1 MKRSNIESSLK
12 RFLKRKVTITLGM
25 VVAFLITG
33 TIGYGEDKYEVAE
46 GKTKVYTITEGNG
59 KPKIIGGWN
68 YTKDS
73 ADKNADYLDKD
84 TNITLESGIV
94 DELIGGNHLKNTG
107 SKDTYISK
115 IGNTSVT
122 MKDGTVQYLVGGSKS
137 NGTNAD
143 ITNGTT
149 KVVVS
154 GGTIG
159 DTKAGV
165 KAALIGG
172 NYIKS
177 TSNQG
182 TPIKAVSGGTDV
194 TIKGGTFKNRV
205 IGGSFAETYGT
216 PVSGLT
222 VEDKE
227 TNLKITGGIF
237 NDIVIGG
244 GAAAGNGNTSTVETS
259 NLKITGG
266 TFNTNV
272 YAGGAALI
280 SGTGQNDLGTAKVT
294 NSNLTIDGTNGN
306 LIFKDSAI
314 YAGGLNSSVS
324 GKTTLTLTNLT
335 RDMFGEKAGIY
346 GGSRAES
353 AGVLI
358 EDGDTEINISNSS
371 LYADVRG
378 GGFASGKGSKVSA
391 KSSIVT
397 VENSSVAGYEDNNN
411 NTWTGR
417 VFGAGRAEGG
427 DSYEQGY
434 AEVVINN
441 VDGVTYN
448 IDENGNISNSTGARI
463 YGGGQIWRKNDGTYP
478 EASQLKVGSTKV
490 TIDGEKTALAEV
502 FGGSI
507 ISGTGNKGTVS
518 VGSTEVIINGGKI
531 VDYVVGGNNTN
542 HFGYSV
548 VGIEAEGGKHKYAA
562 NKKEYNDGS
571 TNITINGGDM
581 LEANIVGGS
590 LADFAYLGQ
599 TTDRKAIVY
608 GDTNINVNGGKLG
621 LVIGGGEALFSYSL
635 EEGGSGEGSGPESNV
650 IGTTNVNIAGG
661 EVLEDII
668 GGGYAYSTANDGVK
682 DGFPVIPLSSTANVE
697 GTTNIKVYKG
707 TMEGNIYGGGYV
719 HSVKDSALS
728 STANVTGTTNINIS
742 GGTISGD
749 IYGGG
754 YAYGKTTEA
763 NVIGDTNITISGG
776 DIKGDIYVGG
786 VAENGGTAD
795 VTGNATVT
803 FLNGSNLDGSNHV
816 YGLIKNIG
824 TDGISDDAK
833 TDSKSTLAFGND
845 TEKFDGTFEGAFS
858 DFDVLRTGKGSVV
871 TIGKL
876 DGNNINKNITITGS
890 GRIETSID
898 NGVGNMALTGGTLA
912 ADTINLGSKTL
923 TLSDKG
929 ILETKSKNIFTNAL
943 DTEATTVKDS
953 GAVKTDNSIVYDG
966 GSVALNDDK
975 YNLDYLTSAIAAMK
989 DKSTSKTSILMLGTL
1004 VNTAGDIQEEI
1015 DIDTAAGMGDS
1026 ALLDNVTVKVGEKNT
1041 SLVIGDTSGTL
1052 AESAA
1057 STNNNLN
1064 ASALDFSASATAEG
1078 ENSIAIKKDSKLVLG
1093 GSSDGELVTVEGSA
1107 AADKVRINVEDG
1119 TLVLGSALSS
1129 GANQTLSAGVTI
1141 GSSVGADGSEG
1152 TSGILEVNAGNQTVT
1167 GTITNEKGT
1176 IAVNENATLNVETV
1190 VNKGTLSVAGDAVI
1204 TKLTGEAESTITV
1217 GDSSSAGTLV
1227 VEELQLNGGK
1237 IFLDPAWKDG
1247 ENLMGNASKGAL
1259 NFSDNIDGHIAVGQ
1273 NSVLVIGAKDTDW
1286 AEKAFENSGL
1296 KWKDDITAALA
1307 IKGNQTLVTLGAD
1320 VTYDESGTSAGSI
1333 NVDGN
1338 LTGHN
1343 EENYKEAGN
1352 LNFAANSLL
1361 IVDVGS
1367 LNGGAAISG
1376 VTNLNVD
1383 KTSKLYLENAT
1394 AGTHTIVSGTE
1405 TGANIAKDSSSGWS
1419 DENISSSDRMLNVS
1433 GATVGN
1439 DFIVNATA
1447 QKAQDVLLGVVV
1459 PNMIN
1464 NIWETR
1470 ENTNTSNEGIR
1481 FLSLAVDNKVIADT
1495 AEAVRTI
1502 NSAVQISAAGVV
1514 NRTAIDTVRRTSDT
1528 AINNLSLKNESNV
1541 KEGLWAEMSY
1551 GSTDVSGVKIGNT
1564 DTEYN
1569 GRYEGISVGSN
1580 FKIWENGALGGAF
1593 HYVSGENKSDEGV
1606 SRTKNEYEYFGLSLY
1621 NNWRQGNF
1629 NIIGDLGYSMGDNE
1643 IKQDTSIA
1651 GRIKADVDTEVLTA
1665 GIKGEYLIQQDN
1677 FNIVPYAGLRYV
1689 RLNVD
1694 SFDTKNGSGKMF
1706 HTEKEDADLFLVPMG
1721 VNIST
1726 QAVNQSGWT
1735 VKPKLDLAYIGTL
1748 GDKKSETKVGVAG
1761 YSAMDEIKVNMAD
1774 SSAFSGSLGVEF
1786 KKDNKTFEVGYSLYS
1801 SKHETENR
1809 GTMSFKYN
1817 F

>member
-12 RFLKRKVTITLGM
+12 RFLKRKVTITMGM

-46 GKTKVYTITEGNG
+46 GETKVYTITEENG

-68 YTKDS
+68 YT
-73 ADKNADYLDKD
+73 
-84 TNITLESGIV
+84 TNTNQVEDHSSTNTSITLTSGIV

-107 SKDTYISK
+107 STDTYISK

-122 MKDGTVQYLVGGSKS
+122 MNGGTVQYLIGGSKS
-137 NGTNAD
+137 NGTNAN
-143 ITNGTT
+143 IENGTT
-149 KVVVS
+149 TIVVN

-159 DTKAGV
+159 EASANT
-165 KAALIGG
+165 ALIGG

-216 PVSGLT
+216 PVGGLT

-227 TNLKITGGIF
+227 TNLKISGGTF
-237 NDIVIGG
+237 NDIIIGG
-244 GAAAGNGNTSTVETS
+244 GAALGTGNASTVGTS
-259 NLKITGG
+259 NLEITGG
-266 TFNTNV
+266 TFNANI
-272 YAGGAALI
+272 YAGGAALN
-280 SGTGQNDLGTAKVT
+280 SGTATVTESNLAINGSSGNLKLNGTIYGGGLDSGVSNTIKLIMNKVT
-294 NSNLTIDGTNGN
+294 NILSDGANRESK
-306 LIFKDSAI
+306 I
-314 YAGGLNSSVS
+314 
-324 GKTTLTLTNLT
+324 
-335 RDMFGEKAGIY
+335 GIY
-346 GGSRAES
+346 GGSKAGAENIHL
-353 AGVLI
+353 V
-358 EDGDTEINISNSS
+358 DGDTIVEVSNSN
-371 LYADVRG
+371 LYADIRG
-378 GGFASGKGSKVSA
+378 GGGSFGKGSTLTAGTSKITISDT
-391 KSSIVT
+391 KIS
-397 VENSSVAGYEDNNN
+397 GYEDNANN
-411 NTWTGR
+411 IWTGR
-417 VFGAGRAEGG
+417 IFGAGIVQGG
-427 DSYEQGY
+427 NLLEQKST
-434 AEVVINN
+434 EVIINN
-441 VDGVTYN
+441 VDGITYN
-448 IDENGNISNSTGARI
+448 ISNGGSISNYIGARV
-463 YGGGQIWRKNDGTYP
+463 YGGGQNYRDGGTDN
-478 EASQLKVGSTKV
+478 SQLKVGSTKV
-490 TIDGEKTALAEV
+490 TIDGENTALAQV

-507 ISGTGNKGTVS
+507 ISGTGNKGTAS
-518 VGSTEVIINGGKI
+518 VGKTEVIINGGKI
-531 VDYVVGGNNTN
+531 TECIVGGNNSN
-542 HFGYSV
+542 QFGYSV
-548 VGIEAEGGKHKYAA
+548 VGIEAEGGEHTYAA
-562 NKKEYNDGS
+562 NGKKYNAGS
-571 TNITINGGDM
+571 TNITVNGGD
-581 LEANIVGGS
+581 LSEAEIIGGS
-590 LADFAYLGQ
+590 LTDYAYLGKGV
-599 TTDRKAIVY
+599 DRKAIVY
-608 GDTNINVNGGKLG
+608 GDTNINITGGEIRS
-621 LVIGGGEALFSYSL
+621 VVGGGEAVFSYY
-635 EEGGSGEGSGPESNV
+635 SGTENDTAPESNV
-650 IGTTNVNIAGG
+650 VGTTNINITGG
-661 EVLEDII
+661 KVFENII
-668 GGGYAYSTANDGVK
+668 GGGNAYSSANSASI
-682 DGFPVIPLSSTANVE
+682 IPLGS
-697 GTTNIKVYKG
+697 I
-707 TMEGNIYGGGYV
+707 
-719 HSVKDSALS
+719 
-728 STANVTGTTNINIS
+728 ANVTGTTNINIS
-742 GGTISGD
+742 AGTIQGN

-754 YAYGKTTEA
+754 YADGSLTTA
-763 NVIGDTNITISGG
+763 NVDGDTNITISGG
-776 DIKGDIYVGG
+776 DIKGNIYAGG
-786 VAENGGTAD
+786 LTENGGTAD

-803 FLNGSNLDGSNHV
+803 FLTGSTFAKNV
-816 YGLIKNIG
+816 YGLGK
-824 TDGISDDAK
+824 DASE
-833 TDSKSTLAFGND
+833 TSKSTLAFGND

-858 DFDVLRTGKGSVV
+858 DFDVLRTGKGSKVI
-871 TIGKL
+871 IGEL
-876 DGNNINKNITITGS
+876 NGSNINKNITITGS

-898 NGVGNMALTGGTLA
+898 NGVGNIALSGGTLA
-912 ADTINLGSKTL
+912 ADTINLGSKKL

-1204 TKLTGEAESTITV
+1204 KTLTGEANSTITV
-1217 GDSSSAGTLV
+1217 GDSSSAGKLV

-1237 IFLDPAWKDG
+1237 MFLDPAWKDG

-1307 IKGNQTLVTLGAD
+1307 IKGNQTLGTLGNA
-1320 VTYDESGTSAGSI
+1320 VTNDLGQGSGTSAGSI
-1333 NVDGN
+1333 NVDGS

-1343 EENYKEAGN
+1343 DGNYKDAGN

-1376 VTNLNVD
+1376 VTNLNVA

-1405 TGANIAKDSSSGWS
+1405 TGANIAEDSSSGWS
-1419 DENISSSDRMLNVS
+1419 DENISSSDRMLKLKGTGTNNGYKVE
-1433 GATVGN
+1433 
-1439 DFIVNATA
+1439 ATA

-1481 FLSLAVDNKVIADT
+1481 FLSLAVNNEVIADT

-1569 GRYEGISVGSN
+1569 GSYKGVSVGSN
-1580 FKIWENGALGGAF
+1580 FKTWENGALGGAF

-1694 SFDTKNGSGKMF
+1694 SFDTKNGNGKMF
-1706 HTEKEDADLFLVPMG
+1706 HTEKEDADLFLVPVG

>member
-107 SKDTYISK
+107 STDTYISK

-635 EEGGSGEGSGPESNV
+635 EEGGKGKGSGPESNV
-650 IGTTNVNIAGG
+650 IGTTNIKIAGG

-668 GGGYAYSTANDGVK
+668 GGGYAYSTANGAN
-682 DGFPVIPLSSTANVE
+682 ITLLSSTANVE
-697 GTTNIKVYKG
+697 GTTNIKVSKG

-728 STANVTGTTNINIS
+728 STANVKGTTNINIS

-763 NVIGDTNITISGG
+763 NVDGDTNITISGG
-776 DIKGDIYVGG
+776 DIKGDIYAGG
-786 VAENGGTAD
+786 LAENGGTAD

-816 YGLIKNIG
+816 YGLIKNIV

-845 TEKFDGTFEGAFS
+845 KEKFVGTFGGTFS
-858 DFDVLRTGKGSVV
+858 DFDVLRTGKDSKV
-871 TIGKL
+871 TIGEL
-876 DGNNINKNITITGS
+876 NGNNINKNITITGS

-898 NGVGNMALTGGTLA
+898 NGVGNIALTGGTLA

-943 DTEATTVKDS
+943 DTDGKTTES

-975 YNLDYLTSAIAAMK
+975 YNLDYLTKAIAAMGERNTTDTK
-989 DKSTSKTSILMLGTL
+989 NKTTILMLGTL
-1004 VNTAGDIQEEI
+1004 VDEVGNIKEEI
-1015 DIDTAAGMGDS
+1015 DIDTAAGLGEN
-1026 ALLDNVTVKVGEKNT
+1026 ALLDNVTTNVGDGNST
-1041 SLVIGDTSGTL
+1041 LVIGDTSKTDKGTV
-1052 AESAA
+1052 
-1057 STNNNLN
+1057 STGSNLN
-1064 ASALDFSASATAEG
+1064 ASTLDFSTLGVGNEEKTITIKN
-1078 ENSIAIKKDSKLVLG
+1078 ENSKLVLG
-1093 GSSDGELVTVEGSA
+1093 GTKDGELVTVEGSA
-1107 AADKVRINVEDG
+1107 AADKVKINVEDG

-1141 GSSVGADGSEG
+1141 GKEDG
-1152 TSGILEVNAGNQTVT
+1152 TSGTLEVNAGNQTVT

-1204 TKLTGEAESTITV
+1204 TKLTGEAKSIITV
-1217 GDSSSAGTLV
+1217 GDNASARTLV
-1227 VEELQLNGGK
+1227 VEKLQLNGGK

-1338 LTGHN
+1338 LTGHSN
-1343 EENYKEAGN
+1343 GNYKDAGN

-1394 AGTHTIVSGTE
+1394 AGTHTIIAGTE
-1405 TGANIAKDSSSGWS
+1405 AGANIAEDSSSGWS
-1419 DENISSSDRMLNVS
+1419 DENISSSDRMLKLKGTGTNNGYKVE
-1433 GATVGN
+1433 
-1439 DFIVNATA
+1439 ATA
-1447 QKAQDVLLGVVV
+1447 QKAQDILLGVVV

-1481 FLSLAVDNKVIADT
+1481 FLSLAVNNEVIADT

-1514 NRTAIDTVRRTSDT
+1514 NRTAINTVRRTSDT

-1569 GRYEGISVGSN
+1569 GSYKGVSVGSN
-1580 FKIWENGALGGAF
+1580 FKTWENGALGGAF

-1694 SFDTKNGSGKMF
+1694 SFDTKNGNGKMF
-1706 HTEKEDADLFLVPMG
+1706 HTEKEDADLFLVPVG

-1726 QAVNQSGWT
+1726 QAINQSGWT

>member
-12 RFLKRKVTITLGM
+12 RFLKRKVTITMGM

-46 GKTKVYTITEGNG
+46 GETKVYTITEENG

-68 YTKDS
+68 YIS
-73 ADKNADYLDKD
+73 GSSKNADHSGKA
-84 TNITLESGIV
+84 TNITLVSGTV
-94 DELIGGNHLKNTG
+94 DELIGGNHLKDTG
-107 SKDTYISK
+107 STDAYTSK
-115 IGNTSVT
+115 IGDTRVT
-122 MKDGTVQYLVGGSKS
+122 MNGGTVQYLIGGTKS

-216 PVSGLT
+216 PVGGLT

-227 TNLKITGGIF
+227 TNLKISGGIF

-244 GAAAGNGNTSTVETS
+244 GGAAGSGNTSTVVTS
-259 NLKITGG
+259 NLEITGG
-266 TFNTNV
+266 TFGSKTSSTNIF
-272 YAGGAALI
+272 AGGAAFD
-280 SGTGQNDLGTAKVT
+280 SGTATVNE
-294 NSNLTIDGTNGN
+294 SNLTIDGSDKNLNLLFANNG
-306 LIFKDSAI
+306 I
-314 YAGGLNSSVS
+314 YAGGLNSGVS
-324 GKTTLTLTNLT
+324 KKTTLTLKNLT
-335 RDMFGEKAGIY
+335 EDMFGIKAGIY

-353 AGVLI
+353 TGVSI
-358 EDGDTEINISNSS
+358 EDGDTEINISNSY
-371 LYADVRG
+371 LYADVYG
-378 GGFASGKGSKVSA
+378 GGRSSGAGSILKAGKSKITVSN
-391 KSSIVT
+391 T
-397 VENSSVAGYEDNNN
+397 SVSGYENTGT
-411 NTWTGR
+411 TWTGR
-417 VFGAGRAEGG
+417 IFGAGYIRGG
-427 DSYEQGY
+427 SLYEQKST
-434 AEVVINN
+434 EVVINN
-441 VDGVTYN
+441 VIGVTY
-448 IDENGNISNSTGARI
+448 DKESEEISNSEGARV
-463 YGGGQIWRKNDGTYP
+463 YGGGYNFKDGT
-478 EASQLKVGSTKV
+478 EDKAQLKVGSTSV
-490 TIDGEKTALAEV
+490 TINGKDTALAEV
-502 FGGSI
+502 HGGSL
-507 ISGTGNKGTVS
+507 TANTYNKGTAVTGKTD
-518 VGSTEVIINGGKI
+518 VTINDGKI
-531 VDYVVGGNNTN
+531 VNYVIGGNNSN
-542 HFGYSV
+542 WNGYSV
-548 VGIEAEGGKHKYAA
+548 IGNEVESESGNLYVNGKRYT
-562 NKKEYNDGS
+562 DGS

-581 LEANIVGGS
+581 STAQVIGGS
-590 LADFAYLGQ
+590 L
-599 TTDRKAIVY
+599 TDYAGYYESKDKVIHDAIVY
-608 GDTNINVNGGKLG
+608 GTTNIDVKGGKLG
-621 LVIGGGEALFSYSL
+621 LLIGGGKAEYSNTEA
-635 EEGGSGEGSGPESNV
+635 PESSSPEVYPTTSNV
-650 IGTTNVNIAGG
+650 IGTTNINITGG
-661 EVLEDII
+661 NLLENII
-668 GGGYAYSTANDGVK
+668 GGGYAYSNQK
-682 DGFPVIPLSSTANVE
+682 
-697 GTTNIKVYKG
+697 
-707 TMEGNIYGGGYV
+707 YV
-719 HSVKDSALS
+719 G

-742 GGTISGD
+742 GGTIEKN

-754 YAYGKTTEA
+754 FAYGSSTTA
-763 NVIGDTNITISGG
+763 NVDGDTNITISGG
-776 DIKGDIYVGG
+776 DIKGDIYAGG
-786 VAENGGTAD
+786 LAENGGTAD

-803 FLNGSNLDGSNHV
+803 FLNGSNHV
-816 YGLIKNIG
+816 YGLIKNIV

-898 NGVGNMALTGGTLA
+898 NGVGNIALTGGTLA
-912 ADTINLGSKTL
+912 ADTINLGNKTL

-943 DTEATTVKDS
+943 DTDGKTTES

-975 YNLDYLTSAIAAMK
+975 YNLDYLTKAIAAMGERNTTDTK
-989 DKSTSKTSILMLGTL
+989 NKTTILMLGTL
-1004 VNTAGDIQEEI
+1004 VDEVGNIKEEI
-1015 DIDTAAGMGDS
+1015 DIDTAAGLGEN
-1026 ALLDNVTVKVGEKNT
+1026 ALLDNVTTNVGDGNST
-1041 SLVIGDTSGTL
+1041 LVIGDTSKTDKGTV
-1052 AESAA
+1052 
-1057 STNNNLN
+1057 STGSNLN
-1064 ASALDFSASATAEG
+1064 ASTLDFSTLGVGNEEKTITIKN
-1078 ENSIAIKKDSKLVLG
+1078 ENSKLVLG
-1093 GSSDGELVTVEGSA
+1093 GTKDGELVTVEGSA
-1107 AADKVRINVEDG
+1107 AADKVKINVEDG

-1141 GSSVGADGSEG
+1141 GKEDG
-1152 TSGILEVNAGNQTVT
+1152 TSGTLEVNAGNQTVT
-1167 GTITNEKGT
+1167 GKVTNTEKGT

-1204 TKLTGEAESTITV
+1204 TKLTGEAKSIITV
-1217 GDSSSAGTLV
+1217 GDNASAGTLV
-1227 VEELQLNGGK
+1227 VEKLQLNGGK

-1694 SFDTKNGSGKMF
+1694 SFDTKNGNGKMF

>member
-33 TIGYGEDKYEVAE
+33 TIGYGADDIVAQGATNAYTATEV
-46 GKTKVYTITEGNG
+46 GSGN
-59 KPKIIGGWN
+59 PKIIGGWN

-73 ADKNADYLDKD
+73 ADKNADHSGKD
-84 TNITLESGIV
+84 TNITLVSGTV
-94 DELIGGNHLKNTG
+94 DELIGGNHLKDTG
-107 SKDTYISK
+107 STDAYTSK

-122 MKDGTVQYLVGGSKS
+122 MNGGTVQYLVGGSKS

-143 ITNGTT
+143 IENGTT
-149 KVVVS
+149 TVVVE

-159 DTKAGV
+159 KADPKGV
-165 KAALIGG
+165 TKAALIGG

-177 TSNQG
+177 TSGQG
-182 TPIKAVSGGTDV
+182 TSITAKTDGTNV
-194 TIKGGTFKNRV
+194 TITGGTFNNKV
-205 IGGSFAETYGT
+205 IGGSFVDTYGS
-216 PVSGLT
+216 PVVGMSVT
-222 VEDKE
+222 DEK
-227 TNLKITGGIF
+227 TNLVISGGTF

-244 GAAAGNGNTSTVETS
+244 GAAAGNGNTSTVVTS
-259 NLKITGG
+259 NLEITGG
-266 TFNTNV
+266 TFNANI
-272 YAGGAALI
+272 YAGGAALN
-280 SGTGQNDLGTAKVT
+280 SGTATVT
-294 NSNLTIDGTNGN
+294 ESNLAINGSSGN
-306 LIFKDSAI
+306 LKLNGAI
-314 YAGGLNSSVS
+314 YAGGLDSSVS
-324 GKTTLTLTNLT
+324 GKTTLNLKNLT
-335 RDMFGEKAGIY
+335 QDMFGKKVGIY
-346 GGSRAES
+346 GGSKAES
-353 AGVLI
+353 AGVSI
-358 EDGDTEINISNSS
+358 EDGDIEINVSS
-371 LYADVRG
+371 SDIYGDVRG
-378 GGFASGKGSKVSA
+378 GGGAFGVKSKVKA
-391 KSSIVT
+391 GNSIVI
-397 VENSSVAGYEDNNN
+397 VEDSSVAGYEDSNRNA
-411 NTWTGR
+411 WTGR
-417 VFGAGRAEGG
+417 IFGTGIVQGG
-427 DSYEQGY
+427 DLYKQES

-448 IDENGNISNSTGARI
+448 IDEDGKVSNTTGACV
-463 YGGGQIWRKNDGTYP
+463 YGGGQNYRDGGTDN
-478 EASQLKVGSTKV
+478 SQLKVGSTKV
-490 TIDGEKTALAEV
+490 TIDGENTALAEV
-502 FGGSI
+502 YGGSI
-507 ISGTGNKGTVS
+507 ISGTGNKGTALVE
-518 VGSTEVIINGGKI
+518 TTDITINDGKI
-531 VDYVVGGNNTN
+531 VDYVVGGNNSN
-542 HFGYSV
+542 QFGYSV
-548 VGIEAEGGKHKYAA
+548 VGVESDASNERDFYADGKY
-562 NKKEYNDGS
+562 YNDGS
-571 TNITINGGDM
+571 TNITINGGD
-581 LEANIVGGS
+581 LSEAKIIGGS
-590 LADFAYLGQ
+590 LTDYIYLGQ

-621 LVIGGGEALFSYSL
+621 LVVGGGEALFSYYTGT
-635 EEGGSGEGSGPESNV
+635 ETGKDTAPESNV
-650 IGTTNVNIAGG
+650 IGTTNINITGG
-661 EVLEDII
+661 SIANVI
-668 GGGYAYSTANDGVK
+668 GGGYAYSSANGK
-682 DGFPVIPLSSTANVE
+682 GIIPLGS
-697 GTTNIKVYKG
+697 I
-707 TMEGNIYGGGYV
+707 
-719 HSVKDSALS
+719 
-728 STANVTGTTNINIS
+728 ANVTGTTNINIS

-776 DIKGDIYVGG
+776 DIKGDIYAGG
-786 VAENGGTAD
+786 LSEDEGKVD

-803 FLNGSNLDGSNHV
+803 FLNGSTFAKNV
-816 YGLIKNIG
+816 YGLGK
-824 TDGISDDAK
+824 DASE
-833 TDSKSTLAFGND
+833 TSKSTLAFGND

-858 DFDVLRTGKGSVV
+858 DFDVLRTGKGSKVI
-871 TIGKL
+871 IGEL
-876 DGNNINKNITITGS
+876 NGSNINKNITITGS

-943 DTEATTVKDS
+943 DTDGKTTES
-953 GAVKTDNSIVYDG
+953 GAVKTGNSIVYNG

-975 YNLDYLTSAIAAMK
+975 YNLDYLKTAIEAMK
-989 DKSTSKTSILMLGTL
+989 NKNETDKNNKTTILMLGTL
-1004 VNTAGDIQEEI
+1004 VDEVGDIKGDISIEE
-1015 DIDTAAGMGDS
+1015 AAGLGEN
-1026 ALLDNVTVKVGEKNT
+1026 ALLDNVTTNVGDGNST
-1041 SLVIGDTSGTL
+1041 LVIGDTSETDEGTV
-1052 AESAA
+1052 
-1057 STNNNLN
+1057 STGSNLN
-1064 ASALDFSASATAEG
+1064 ASTLDFSASEVETEEKTITIKN
-1078 ENSIAIKKDSKLVLG
+1078 ENSKLVLG
-1093 GSSDGELVTVEGSA
+1093 GTKDGELVTVGGA
-1107 AADKVRINVEDG
+1107 AGEKVKINVEDG
-1119 TLVLGSALSS
+1119 TLVLGSDFSS

-1141 GSSVGADGSEG
+1141 GSSTEDGGG
-1152 TSGILEVNAGNQTVT
+1152 TSGTLEVNAGNQTVT

-1204 TKLTGEAESTITV
+1204 KTLTGEANSTITV
-1217 GDSSSAGTLV
+1217 GDSSSAGKLV

-1237 IFLDPAWKDG
+1237 MFLDPAWKDG

-1307 IKGNQTLVTLGAD
+1307 IKGNQTLGTLGVVATND
-1320 VTYDESGTSAGSI
+1320 VGQGSGTSAGSI
-1333 NVDGN
+1333 NVDGS

-1343 EENYKEAGN
+1343 EENYKDAGN

-1376 VTNLNVD
+1376 VTNLNVA

-1405 TGANIAKDSSSGWS
+1405 TGANIAEDSSSGWS
-1419 DENISSSDRMLNVS
+1419 DENISSSDRMLKLKGTGTNNGYKVE
-1433 GATVGN
+1433 
-1439 DFIVNATA
+1439 ATA

-1464 NIWETR
+1464 NIWGAR
-1470 ENTNTSNEGIR
+1470 GNNTDNSNEGIK
-1481 FLSLAVDNKVIADT
+1481 FLSRAMDIGYIADT
-1495 AEAVRTI
+1495 EEAVRTI

-1551 GSTDVSGVKIGNT
+1551 GSTDVSGIKIGNT

-1569 GRYEGISVGSN
+1569 GSYKGVSVGSN
-1580 FKIWENGALGGAF
+1580 FKTWENGALGGAF

-1694 SFDTKNGSGKMF
+1694 SFDTKNGNGKMF
-1706 HTEKEDADLFLVPMG
+1706 HTEKEDADLFLVPVG